1 MACLHKCSFNLLVF
15 RCTDT
20 SAYWV
25 QTELVCTTQD
35 DLRNFKM
42 INIRK
47 ILCSC
52 QRQEA
57 AGTQTAL
64 CPFSEHSEGSRTQC
78 HTRPTQPAVTILTLW
93 VQCRP
98 VLLNG
103 PESNW
108 SAGAESQT
116 WSGGSGFMP
125 SHRSRVCGV
134 LGWLSSYQHMTDRYV
149 TSASHSLKAAVL
161 LLGLVCPYKC

>member
-20 SAYWV
+20 STYWV

-35 DLRNFKM
+35 NIRNFKM

-64 CPFSEHSEGSRTQC
+64 CPFSEQHSGGSRTQC
-78 HTRPTQPAVTILTLW
+78 HTRPTQPAVTILTLSA
-93 VQCRP
+93 VQTPQCFSMD
-98 VLLNG
+98 LN
-103 PESNW
+103 
-108 SAGAESQT
+108 QT
-116 WSGGSGFMP
+116 G
-125 SHRSRVCGV
+125 
-134 LGWLSSYQHMTDRYV
+134 Q
-149 TSASHSLKAAVL
+149 
-161 LLGLVCPYKC
+161 LGLNHRHGQEGLALCPVIGVGSVGR